1 MVRSKLFLPLLA
13 CLLIAPSLAWG
24 QSDFRFDKA
33 IWPNDLRIR
42 GTVIAWNGSD
52 VPESI
57 VDSFYETVAED
68 EATIV
73 SIWLGETPNES
84 TQNLAERFEN
94 AAQFEQFNIG
104 VEVEGSAEYAKL
116 KKLIGSATGV
126 WINGL
131 APEENQRELLSS
143 LKPALNQLLSDGGV
157 VVVAGEAFDWAGHT
171 VVKQDEE
178 ADHPI
183 RNSAGVNLFPDTVI
197 TKKPNKGDA
206 VPTTT
211 LNPRL
216 VRASVS
222 ENTGMI
228 LAGRKIITVGDGD
241 VEFRL
246 MANSEK
252 PARVLAVEQF
262 NRRPDPYTDL
272 IDLTAWRRDA
282 IDRTLPQFPPAE
294 IVQPNVENG
303 TLVIVGGGGM
313 PKGLFD
319 EFIELAGGK
328 DAKLIYVPCSEAETV
343 PRSRLVSSWRRKVA
357 SAHMLHTKDRT
368 EADSDEE
375 FLKHLSEATG
385 IWFGGGRQ
393 WNFVDSYYGTKAHQ
407 LMLDVLDRG
416 GVVGGSSAGASI
428 QGEYL
433 ARANPVANFD
443 IMAPGYERGLGFISG
458 VAIDQ
463 HFSQRRR
470 QKDMTRLVDTYPQL
484 LGIGLD
490 ESTAIV
496 VQKSEAKVVG
506 RGRVFFYDRNQPVV
520 SGEDDFIALSA
531 GQKFDLAKR
540 ELIEEENNDD
550 EDPGEDQKDE

>member
-1 MVRSKLFLPLLA
+1 MVRSKQFLPLVA
-13 CLLIAPSLAWG
+13 CLLLAPSLAWG

-33 IWPNDLRIR
+33 IWPDDLRIR
-42 GTVIAWNGSD
+42 GTAIAWNGSN
-52 VPESI
+52 VPASI
-57 VDSFYETVAED
+57 VDSFYETAAED
-68 EATIV
+68 EAVIV

-84 TQNLAERFEN
+84 TKKLTKRFKD
-94 AAQFEQFNIG
+94 AAQFEHFNI
-104 VEVEGSAEYAKL
+104 EVEGNVEYAKL
-116 KKLIGSATGV
+116 EKLIGSATGV
-126 WINGL
+126 WINGS
-131 APEENQRELLSS
+131 APKENQCELLDS
-143 LKPALNQLLSDGGV
+143 LKPALNQLLHDGHI

-171 VVKQDEE
+171 VVQKGEE
-178 ADHPI
+178 TDQPLLY
-183 RNSAGVNLFPDTVI
+183 SDGMNLFPDTVI
-197 TKKPNKGDA
+197 TKKPNEGNA

-211 LNPRL
+211 LNARL

-228 LAGRKIITVGDGD
+228 LAGRKIRTKGDGS
-241 VEFRL
+241 VEFHL
-246 MANSEK
+246 IANSEK

-262 NRRPDPYTDL
+262 NRRPNPYTDL

-328 DAKLIYVPCSEAETV
+328 NAKLIYVPCSEAETV

-368 EADSDEE
+368 KADTDEE

-470 QKDMTRLVDTYPQL
+470 HKDMSQLVDTYPQL

-490 ESTAIV
+490 EATAIV

-540 ELIEEENNDD
+540 ELIEEASDDD
-550 EDPGEDQKDE
+550 EARGGDQKDE

>member
-1 MVRSKLFLPLLA
+1 
-13 CLLIAPSLAWG
+13 
-24 QSDFRFDKA
+24 
-33 IWPNDLRIR
+33 
-42 GTVIAWNGSD
+42 
-52 VPESI
+52 
-57 VDSFYETVAED
+57 
-68 EATIV
+68 
-73 SIWLGETPNES
+73 
-84 TQNLAERFEN
+84 
-94 AAQFEQFNIG
+94 
-104 VEVEGSAEYAKL
+104 
-116 KKLIGSATGV
+116 
-126 WINGL
+126 
-131 APEENQRELLSS
+131 
-143 LKPALNQLLSDGGV
+143 
-157 VVVAGEAFDWAGHT
+157 
-171 VVKQDEE
+171 
-178 ADHPI
+178 
-183 RNSAGVNLFPDTVI
+183 
-197 TKKPNKGDA
+197 
-206 VPTTT
+206 
-211 LNPRL
+211 
-216 VRASVS
+216 
-222 ENTGMI
+222 MI
-228 LAGRKIITVGDGD
+228 LAGRKIITVGDGS

-246 MANSEK
+246 MSNSEK
-252 PARVLAVEQF
+252 PTRVLAVEQF
-262 NRRPDPYTDL
+262 NRRPNPYTDL

-303 TLVIVGGGGM
+303 TLLIVGGGGM

-328 DAKLIYVPCSEAETV
+328 NAKLIYVPCSEAETV

-357 SAHMLHTKDRT
+357 SVHMLHTKDRT
-368 EADSDEE
+368 KADTDEE

-470 QKDMTRLVDTYPQL
+470 HKDMSQLVDTYPQL

-490 ESTAIV
+490 EATAIV

-540 ELIEEENNDD
+540 ELIEEASDDD
-550 EDPGEDQKDE
+550 EARGGDQKDE

>member
-13 CLLIAPSLAWG
+13 FLLIAPSFAWG

-33 IWPNDLRIR
+33 IWPDDLRIR
-42 GTVIAWNGSD
+42 GTVIAWNGSN
-52 VPESI
+52 VPASI
-57 VDSFYETVAED
+57 VDSFYETAAED
-68 EATIV
+68 EAVIV

-84 TQNLAERFEN
+84 TQNLTERFKD
-94 AAQFEQFNIG
+94 AAQYEHFNI
-104 VEVEGSAEYAKL
+104 EVEGNAEYAKL
-116 KKLIGSATGV
+116 EKLIGSATGV
-126 WINGL
+126 WINGS
-131 APEENQRELLSS
+131 APKENQCELLDS
-143 LKPALNQLLSDGGV
+143 LKPALNQLLRDGHI

-171 VVKQDEE
+171 VVQKGEE
-178 ADHPI
+178 TDQPLLY
-183 RNSAGVNLFPDTVI
+183 SDGMNLFPDTVI
-197 TKKPNKGDA
+197 TKKPNEGNA

-211 LNPRL
+211 LNARL

-228 LAGRKIITVGDGD
+228 LAGRKIRTKGDGS

-262 NRRPDPYTDL
+262 NRRPNPYTDL

-303 TLVIVGGGGM
+303 TLLIVGGGGM

-328 DAKLIYVPCSEAETV
+328 NAKLIYVPCSEAETV

-368 EADSDEE
+368 KADTDEE

-470 QKDMTRLVDTYPQL
+470 HKDMSQLVDTYPQL

-490 ESTAIV
+490 EATAIV

-540 ELIEEENNDD
+540 ELIEEASDDD
-550 EDPGEDQKDE
+550 EARGGDQKDE